1 VPEPFDVYVDSYQV
15 TTNPYAAAINFNLSD
30 AMPAAPGVPSR
41 TTPVGSVRLSLEN
54 MKLLAFLLYR
64 QIRQHERAMGVNIQV
79 PQHVLNALQ
88 IGAEDWRGIWE
99 RDR

>member
-1 VPEPFDVYVDSYQV
+1 MPEPFDVYVDTYQV
-15 TTNPYAAAINFNLSD
+15 TTNPYAATINFNLSD
-30 AMPAAPGVPSR
+30 AMPAAPGAPPR
-41 TTPVGSVRLSLEN
+41 TTHVGSIRLSLEN

-64 QIRQHERAMGVNIQV
+64 QVRQHEQALGVNIQV
-79 PQHVLNALQ
+79 PQQVLNALQ